1 VPLGDARVIVVS
13 TGASEITGEDGR
25 YTLKNVP
32 SGTVDIQALRVGFQ
46 SQKRAITVTAAAT
59 TTADIVMKQAV
70 VQLQEV
76 VATATGQQRR
86 IELGNA
92 IGTFGDVGKHVEEQP
107 IMAMQDLLVAKAPG
121 VNVLP
126 GSVVGG
132 APTIRVRGVSSLTL
146 SNAPIWVVDGVRY
159 LVDQSDASAG
169 LTQISLLNNLSP
181 EEIEDIEIVRGPSAA
196 TLYGTNAANGVILI
210 TTKKGRAGSTRW
222 NFTGETRTIDDR
234 NPYQTQYA
242 NWGHTPAAP
251 TKSIR
256 CQLYVM
262 QTSAFKISDGATCIS
277 DSVTSYNYLTDP
289 EQTFI
294 KLGRGS
300 LFTGQVSGGNGAVRF
315 FSSGVLD
322 NEFGPIQMPAADIRW
337 YDDTLHVPVTD
348 QMLHPRQQQKL
359 NFRTIVSPE
368 LSSKIDLTAN
378 AGFGKSSNII
388 EPDNP
393 LIIGL
398 LYVGQASYGWKGCP
412 KGTELTGCGMTGSD
426 SKQYY
431 DATGFPLHDS
441 NGFAPGSI
449 MQYVTPNTT
458 NRFTGSFDSN
468 WRPLSWLQAA

>member
-1 VPLGDARVIVVS
+1 VSRTRWTLAIFAAALPRLALAQGTISGRVTTEGNVPLGDARVIVVS

-196 TLYGTNAANGVILI
+196 T
-210 TTKKGRAGSTRW
+210 R
-222 NFTGETRTIDDR
+222 
-234 NPYQTQYA
+234 
-242 NWGHTPAAP
+242 
-251 TKSIR
+251 
-256 CQLYVM
+256 
-262 QTSAFKISDGATCIS
+262 
-277 DSVTSYNYLTDP
+277 
-289 EQTFI
+289 
-294 KLGRGS
+294 
-300 LFTGQVSGGNGAVRF
+300 
-315 FSSGVLD
+315 
-322 NEFGPIQMPAADIRW
+322 
-337 YDDTLHVPVTD
+337 
-348 QMLHPRQQQKL
+348 
-359 NFRTIVSPE
+359 
-368 LSSKIDLTAN
+368 
-378 AGFGKSSNII
+378 
-388 EPDNP
+388 
-393 LIIGL
+393 
-398 LYVGQASYGWKGCP
+398 
-412 KGTELTGCGMTGSD
+412 
-426 SKQYY
+426 
-431 DATGFPLHDS
+431 
-441 NGFAPGSI
+441 
-449 MQYVTPNTT
+449 
-458 NRFTGSFDSN
+458 
-468 WRPLSWLQAA
+468 